1 MTHFFS
7 ILSLNLLLNT
17 TYDLAKIWWIIKK
30 RTERSAY
37 YSFVYFN
44 GLESDERYLVAT
56 VIFK

>member
-1 MTHFFS
+1 M
-7 ILSLNLLLNT
+7 NN
-17 TYDLAKIWWIIKK
+17 KK

-44 GLESDERYLVAT
+44 DLESDERYLVAT